1 MLQVLKCFFNNKH
14 MFCNKRFKSFLE
26 SQTFKGKP
34 TPLLAIKKTILF

>member
-1 MLQVLKCFFNNKH
+1 

-34 TPLLAIKKTILF
+34 TPLLAIKKLYSFDAAACHLFTH